1 MNLELQ
7 FKVIFYSFIYG
18 MFFFFTL
25 KLLKLIKLKKNKYRF
40 FVELLFFMSH
50 TTLFYYLLY
59 KINNGIIN
67 TYIFILFILGMF
79 FCHFLYFGDKKS
91 WNNIILNSIIKI

>member
-25 KLLKLIKLKKNKYRF
+25 KLLKLIKFKKNKYRF
-40 FVELLFFMSH
+40 FVELLFLMSQ
-50 TTLFYYLLY
+50 
-59 KINNGIIN
+59 N
-67 TYIFILFILGMF
+67 
-79 FCHFLYFGDKKS
+79 
-91 WNNIILNSIIKI
+91 